1 MLEGAIA
8 QDGTVDIRKLTILT
22 KDMPARSAGPHGSS
36 MLSMGPSSFARPQ
49 SHTSS
54 YMPPP
59 ALDDR
64 QEYVTPRGNLYDR
77 LSATPIATMSRVS
90 SRSPHPPTAPRLALR
105 DPERDELALL
115 LDKVRAAVDDKAR
128 KWSGRGAY
136 TGNASESYSILRQME
151 LLDPAMRGSLPVR
164 DFVRVIEDLG
174 VPLTNQDIRLLQMHF
189 EAPGTVDGIAY
200 ESFCRMIITGSTA
213 PGPVPRAGS
222 SSAPAYLVSP
232 RTLERYADLKA
243 EGRSPRDLF
252 EAYDLDVTGIVDV
265 WRFKE
270 VLQRLNIIPAEF
282 INEAALDFAGLGGRD
297 TVSYDDFCRV
307 LEVAANNSYAA
318 ATHRDNREDGMYS
331 RSREAFERGRTTNRD
346 SRERDYWGGPR
357 DASTGPLDTDNVE
370 RWLSR
375 SASPKQRREFEH
387 IYDDLTRFKEEQQ
400 REASYRDS
408 RDRDRNRDRDFP
420 LALDQSIESDG
431 RRLRPPTVSSS
442 RDFDDHSRSRTPL
455 SSSHTF
461 DRDIVNR
468 SIERD
473 RDRGMRSESPKP
485 PRTSPSK
492 VGSKM
497 WGSSTSLDLKGQTPK
512 IDSGLWTCPVCL
524 YVENSSRS
532 EKCLI
537 CNTPNYNNRPD
548 FQVKEQC
555 NNCTFL
561 NGQYATVCE
570 MCGMPLKG
578 SKSVY

>member
-1 MLEGAIA
+1 M
-8 QDGTVDIRKLTILT
+8 
-22 KDMPARSAGPHGSS
+22 
-36 MLSMGPSSFARPQ
+36 
-49 SHTSS
+49 
-54 YMPPP
+54 
-59 ALDDR
+59 
-64 QEYVTPRGNLYDR
+64 
-77 LSATPIATMSRVS
+77 
-90 SRSPHPPTAPRLALR
+90 
-105 DPERDELALL
+105 
-115 LDKVRAAVDDKAR
+115 
-128 KWSGRGAY
+128 
-136 TGNASESYSILRQME
+136 
-151 LLDPAMRGSLPVR
+151 
-164 DFVRVIEDLG
+164 
-174 VPLTNQDIRLLQMHF
+174 
-189 EAPGTVDGIAY
+189 
-200 ESFCRMIITGSTA
+200 
-213 PGPVPRAGS
+213 
-222 SSAPAYLVSP
+222 
-232 RTLERYADLKA
+232 
-243 EGRSPRDLF
+243 
-252 EAYDLDVTGIVDV
+252 
-265 WRFKE
+265 
-270 VLQRLNIIPAEF
+270 
-282 INEAALDFAGLGGRD
+282 DFAGLGGRD

-512 IDSGLWTCPVCL
+512 IDSGLWTCRFACMSRIVVEARSASFATRLTTITVRTSRSKSNATTAPFSMASTLRCAKCAVCL
-524 YVENSSRS
+524 LKEASPFIRHETKKYHHYVQLE
-532 EKCLI
+532 I
-537 CNTPNYNNRPD
+537 M
-548 FQVKEQC
+548 F
-555 NNCTFL
+555 
-561 NGQYATVCE
+561 
-570 MCGMPLKG
+570 
-578 SKSVY
+578 